1 MTSDERYAQIIH
13 DYIVRIGGDSIAT
26 NLVKAARHSGVQL
39 SLACGLTEQESEFR
53 NVFGHD
59 PTIFVGAGK
68 VTRTK
73 YLAYKARRG
82 HSRMQGVGPAQLT
95 YWSYQDEADKLGGC
109 WNPYWNMLVG
119 FRALH
124 SNIQAYGTQ
133 KGLAVYNGGAGNPNY
148 AYANEVHDR
157 AERWHDRLT

>member
-1 MTSDERYAQIIH
+1 MTADERYAKIIH
-13 DYIVRIGGDSIAT
+13 DYIEHVGGDSIAT
-26 NLVKAARHSGVQL
+26 NLVMAARHAGLKL
-39 SLACGLTEQESEFR
+39 SLACGLIEQESEFR

-82 HSRMQGVGPAQLT
+82 HTRMQGVGPAQLT

-109 WNPYWNMLVG
+109 WKPYCNLLVG
-119 FRALH
+119 FRALAA
-124 SNIQAYGTQ
+124 NIQAHGTRT
-133 KGLAVYNGGAGNPNY
+133 GLAVYNGGEGNPQFGY
-148 AYANEVHDR
+148 ADHVLSLTSG
-157 AERWHDRLT
+157 WHSRLT